1 MFFSIPTNN
10 MHGSASRS
18 ASVSSSLFYSQDHFD
33 TIFIPNPQDH
43 SLSKIPG
50 PALSMAIHLRH
61 RSHRRRRRNRWKH
74 RRVRWRQDGDG
85 RWRGWIWGQQ
95 TPRFWTRR
103 DVVTIVICVSLCFKM
118 NHMNHH
124 LSVVSP
130 YFWWLNVHH
139 WWLMMVR
146 SQIKFHSNHSTT
158 IMIDQ

>member
-1 MFFSIPTNN
+1 MPRYPHRSEQLRTVRARPCCESQWEMCFSPHSTAHCALAHSNDQKAVNCQDVFSIPTNN

-95 TPRFWTRR
+95 TPR
-103 DVVTIVICVSLCFKM
+103 KG
-118 NHMNHH
+118 
-124 LSVVSP
+124 
-130 YFWWLNVHH
+130 
-139 WWLMMVR
+139 
-146 SQIKFHSNHSTT
+146 
-158 IMIDQ
+158 